1 VTAPG
6 EELLRVDGLH
16 TQFALARGL
25 LRKPLTIRAVDDVS
39 FSIRAGE
46 TLGLVGESGCGKST
60 TAKTI
65 VRLVPAAGGR
75 VFFRG
80 RDMAALRGAELQA
93 MRAEV
98 QILFQDPYSSL
109 DPLMSLHD
117 IIAEPLILHRRYRS
131 DGGRR
136 RVAELLDM
144 VGIDPRRLDDRPA
157 SLSGGQRQRIGIA
170 RALALR
176 PSLIILDEP
185 VSALDVSVKAQILN
199 LLQDLQDQL
208 GVAYLFVSHDLAVVR
223 QICHRVAV
231 MYLGSI
237 VEIGDRDDIFDRPTH
252 PYTRALLS
260 AAPEPDPDLGRMQT
274 RILLKGELPSPASP
288 PSGCRFRTRCWK
300 AAAICAAERPALAPR
315 GAAGHVS
322 ACHHPEAAAC

>member
-1 VTAPG
+1 
-6 EELLRVDGLH
+6 
-16 TQFALARGL
+16 
-25 LRKPLTIRAVDDVS
+25 
-39 FSIRAGE
+39 
-46 TLGLVGESGCGKST
+46 
-60 TAKTI
+60 
-65 VRLVPAAGGR
+65 
-75 VFFRG
+75 
-80 RDMAALRGAELQA
+80 
-93 MRAEV
+93 
-98 QILFQDPYSSL
+98 
-109 DPLMSLHD
+109 
-117 IIAEPLILHRRYRS
+117 
-131 DGGRR
+131 
-136 RVAELLDM
+136 
-144 VGIDPRRLDDRPA
+144 
-157 SLSGGQRQRIGIA
+157 
-170 RALALR
+170 
-176 PSLIILDEP
+176 
-185 VSALDVSVKAQILN
+185 
-199 LLQDLQDQL
+199 
-208 GVAYLFVSHDLAVVR
+208 VVR

>member
-1 VTAPG
+1 MTAPG
-6 EELLRVDGLH
+6 AELLRVDRLS
-16 TQFALARGL
+16 TRFALGRGF
-25 LRKPLTIRAVDDVS
+25 LRRPLTIQAVDDVT
-39 FSIRAGE
+39 FAICKGE

-65 VRLVPAAGGR
+65 VRLVPAASGR
-75 VFFRG
+75 VFFHG
-80 RDMAALRGAELQA
+80 QDIATLRPAELRA
-93 MRAEV
+93 MRANV

-109 DPLMSLHD
+109 DPLMTLHD
-117 IIAEPLILHRRYRS
+117 IIAEPLVLHDRYKAE
-131 DGGRR
+131 GGRR
-136 RVAELLDM
+136 RTAELMDM
-144 VGIDPRRLDDRPA
+144 VGMDPRRLDDRPA

-199 LLQDLQDQL
+199 LLQDLQEQL

-237 VEIGDRDDIFDRPTH
+237 VEIGDRDDIFERPTH

-260 AAPEPDPDLGRMQT
+260 AAPEPDPDRGRMRS
-274 RILLKGELPSPASP
+274 RILLKGEIPSAASP

-300 AAAICAAERPALAPR
+300 ATERCAAERPVLAPR
-315 GAAGHVS
+315 GAAGHES
-322 ACHHPEAAAC
+322 ACHFPEDAPC

>member
-1 VTAPG
+1 MTAPG

-16 TQFALARGL
+16 TQFALARGF
-25 LRKPLTIRAVDDVS
+25 LRKPLTVRAVDDVS

-80 RDMAALRGAELQA
+80 RDMAALRGADLQA

-117 IIAEPLILHRRYRS
+117 IIAEPLILHGRYRS

-144 VGIDPRRLDDRPA
+144 VGIDPRRLEDRPA

-260 AAPEPDPDLGRMQT
+260 AAPEPDPDLGRMQA

-300 AAAICAAERPALAPR
+300 ASAICAAERPPLAPR
-315 GAAGHVS
+315 GTAGHAS
-322 ACHHPEAAAC
+322 ACHHPEAPAC

>member
-1 VTAPG
+1 MTAPG

-16 TQFALARGL
+16 TQFALARGF
-25 LRKPLTIRAVDDVS
+25 LRKPLTVRAVDDVS

-80 RDMAALRGAELQA
+80 RDMAALRGADLQA

-117 IIAEPLILHRRYRS
+117 IIAEPLILHGRYRS

-144 VGIDPRRLDDRPA
+144 VGIDPRRLGDRPA

-260 AAPEPDPDLGRMQT
+260 AAPEPDPDLGRMQA

-300 AAAICAAERPALAPR
+300 ASAICAAERPPLAPR
-315 GAAGHVS
+315 GTAGHAS
-322 ACHHPEAAAC
+322 ACHHPEAPAC

>member
-6 EELLRVDGLH
+6 GELLRVESLR
-16 TQFALARGL
+16 TQFALPRGF
-25 LRKPLTIRAVDDVS
+25 LRKPLRIQAVDDVS
-39 FSIRAGE
+39 FAIRASE

-65 VRLVPAAGGR
+65 VRLVPSAGGR

-80 RDMAALRGAELQA
+80 RDIATMRGADLQA
-93 MRAEV
+93 MRADV

-109 DPLMSLHD
+109 NPLMSLHD
-117 IIAEPLILHRRYRS
+117 IIAEPLHLHGRYQR

-136 RVAELLDM
+136 RIAELVEM
-144 VGIDPRRLDDRPA
+144 VGIDARRLGDRPS

-199 LLQDLQDQL
+199 LLQDLQEQL
-208 GVAYLFVSHDLAVVR
+208 GVAYLFVSHDLGVVR

-237 VEIGDRDDIFDRPTH
+237 VEIGDRDDIFERPTH

-260 AAPEPDPDLGRMQT
+260 AVPEPDPDRGRMRT

-288 PSGCRFRTRCWK
+288 PSGCRFRTRCWR
-300 AAAICAAERPALAPR
+300 ASERCAAERPALAPR
-315 GAAGHVS
+315 GAPGHVS
-322 ACHHPEAAAC
+322 ACHHPDAVPC